1 MPNPSKQLPTGRPRR
16 RGSKAETRERLVT
29 ATLELLHGGGEAAVS
44 TVSVTR
50 AAGIAQSAF
59 YQHFANVEE
68 CLAVAAERVTRQIR
82 EAVADARRQMMDEAG
97 PAAEDHV
104 RFYRDVFDLVSRQR
118 PVVRLFLRYRS
129 DPLALNGVMYRFA
142 RDLSSDLARQLAELA
157 GRAGLHP
164 LPADRVEALADNLM
178 AAGLAA
184 VEAHLE
190 GRGPAV
196 EESARLLAA
205 FSSGA
210 CGGVFEALRPGACR
224 PPAGAPRRKT
234 AQ

>member
-1 MPNPSKQLPTGRPRR
+1 MPNPSNQRLNGRQPRR
-16 RGSKAETRERLVT
+16 RGNKAQTRERLVA

-82 EAVADARRQMMDEAG
+82 EAVASARRQMYETG
-97 PAAEDHV
+97 PGSGEDRL
-104 RFYRDVFDLVSRQR
+104 RFYRDVFGLVSEER

-142 RDLSSDLARQLAELA
+142 RDLSSDLARQLGEQAERL
-157 GRAGLHP
+157 GLSAP
-164 LPADRVEALADNLM
+164 PADWLEALADNLM
-178 AAGLAA
+178 AASLAA
-184 VEAHLE
+184 IEAHLE

-196 EESARLLAA
+196 EESVRLLAA

-210 CGGVFEALRPGACR
+210 CCGVFEAL
-224 PPAGAPRRKT
+224 KT
-234 AQ
+234 RISHR